1 MVRSLLVSLDY
12 PPQVGGVAVY
22 YEHLIEEFPEG
33 SNLVLTVDEVDG
45 NKIRETPG
53 VIRRKLL
60 SNSKLL
66 WPKWLPLLWQI
77 WKISRQ
83 NKINLIQVG
92 QILPVGTAAYILNK
106 FFKIPYMVYCHGMDV
121 MTAAQSP
128 RKKKLALKILKNAEF
143 VVANSEFT
151 KEKVLEYGVRAQ
163 DAMVVYPCPNMKL
176 RRKVASEE
184 IDELKNKY
192 GLQNK
197 KIILTAGRL
206 VERKGHDVVLGALH
220 KLKESIPNAHY
231 AIIGDGPKEDAVRQM
246 IEILKLE
253 DSVSLV
259 GKATDYEL
267 ATWYE
272 ACDVFVMISRQLKD
286 EDAEGFGIVYLEANM
301 FGKPVIAGRS
311 GGVAEAVL
319 DNETGI
325 LVEPTNPHEIISAM
339 EMLLKNPEE
348 ANRLGEN
355 GRQRA
360 ENEFQWK
367 KQAAPLLKRLETG
380 NS

>member
-1 MVRSLLVSLDY
+1 MVRSLLVTLDY

-22 YEHLIEEFPEG
+22 YEHLVEEFPEG
-33 SNLVLTVDEVDG
+33 STQVLTVAEVNG
-45 NKIRETPG
+45 KKVQETPG
-53 VIRRKLL
+53 VIRRNIIFK
-60 SNSKLL
+60 SKLI

-83 NKINLIQVG
+83 NKIKLIQVG
-92 QILPVGTAAYILNK
+92 QILPVGTAFYILNK
-106 FFKIPYMVYCHGMDV
+106 FFNIPYMVYCHGMDV

-128 RKKKLALKILKNAEF
+128 RKKRLARKILKKAEF

-151 KEKVLEYGVRAQ
+151 KENVLEYGVRAQ
-163 DAMVVYPCPNMKL
+163 DVTVVYPCPNMKL
-176 RRKVASEE
+176 LRKVAPEE

-197 KIILTAGRL
+197 KIILTTGRL

-220 KLKESIPNAHY
+220 TLKGSIPNAHY
-231 AIIGDGPKEDAVRQM
+231 AIIGDGPKEEAVRQM
-246 IEILKLE
+246 IKILKLE
-253 DSVSLV
+253 DSVSLI

-267 ATWYE
+267 AVWYE
-272 ACDVFVMISRQLKD
+272 SCDIFAMISRQLKN

-301 FGKPVIAGRS
+301 FGKPVIAGKS

-339 EMLLKNPEE
+339 ERLLKDPEE
-348 ANRLGEN
+348 AKRLGEN
-355 GRQRA
+355 GRKRVK
-360 ENEFQWK
+360 NEFQWK
-367 KQAAPLLKRLETG
+367 KQAALLVERIMKYE
-380 NS
+380 